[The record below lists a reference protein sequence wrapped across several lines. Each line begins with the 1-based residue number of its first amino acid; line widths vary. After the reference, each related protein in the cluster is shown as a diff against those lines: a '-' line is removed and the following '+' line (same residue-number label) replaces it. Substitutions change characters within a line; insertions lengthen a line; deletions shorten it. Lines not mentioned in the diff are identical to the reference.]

1 MGATEWVVLIA
12 GIAAIVWVNWYF
24 FFAERTSATA
34 VRSGGVQEVR
44 IAVQGG
50 YSPAVVRVHAGE
62 PVRLIFDR
70 QERSSCSE
78 EVVLEQWGIR
88 RFLPPLRETQ
98 IEFTPTEPGEYDFT
112 CGMGML
118 RGKVIVEEE
127 VK

>member
-1 MGATEWVVLIA
+1 M
-12 GIAAIVWVNWYF
+12 
-24 FFAERTSATA
+24 
-34 VRSGGVQEVR
+34 
-44 IAVQGG
+44 QGG

-62 PVRLIFDR
+62 AVRLIFDR

-98 IEFTPTEPGEYDFT
+98 VEFTPTEPGEYDFT

-118 RGKVIVEEE
+118 RGKVIVDEE